1 MFDGRQV
8 RRWVIACLAI
18 FFTMGLSFG
27 TWLSRLPTLRDVLGA
42 STFEMSAYGL
52 CLAVGSLAGM
62 LLIGRLIERFGARRV
77 MATAVA
83 AQVVALPAAAVLF
96 ATGLVWPGLC
106 VLFVFGL
113 AFSSTDIA
121 MNVSGA
127 NAERAL
133 GLPRLPLMHAFYS
146 IGSVAALGIGAAA
159 EALRV
164 PLQWHFLIVLV
175 LIAVVVF
182 ISLAFVPKNEDQ
194 AMRHGAAAIPVLES
208 VTGDSLTTT
217 TGSVPIIAVS
227 VPTAEMPGAGA
238 AEVSDAMVPDAE
250 KPAAEVRAAPYRP
263 WKDRRIL
270 LIGLITLVAGLFEGS
285 ASDWL
290 PLSLVDGRG
299 VSNEFGAIMLGLFFA
314 SVVVMRIAGSAL
326 LTRFGRVV
334 VLRASLACAA
344 LGVLLVSLVPGTP
357 AMILGTIAWG
367 VGTGVCWPV
376 TISAAA
382 DDPRTA
388 VRGVSAVSAIGYTSM
403 LLGPM
408 AFGFLGEHLGLLQA
422 FWLLP
427 LFALVAVLVAG
438 STGPVDSNR
447 PS

>member
-1 MFDGRQV
+1 M
-8 RRWVIACLAI
+8 IACLAI

-77 MATAVA
+77 MAIAVA
-83 AQVVALPAAAVLF
+83 AQVVTLPAAAVLF

-164 PLQWHFLIVLV
+164 PLHWHFLVVLII
-175 LIAVVVF
+175 IAVVVF

-208 VTGDSLTTT
+208 VTGDSLATT

-227 VPTAEMPGAGA
+227 VPTAEASVAGA
-238 AEVSDAMVPDAE
+238 AAEVPDTMVPDAG
-250 KPAAEVRAAPYRP
+250 KPAAELRAAPYRP

-299 VSNEFGAIMLGLFFA
+299 VSNEFGAVMLGLFFA

-326 LTRFGRVV
+326 LTRFGRVAM
-334 VLRASLACAA
+334 LRASLACAA

-438 STGPVDSNR
+438 STRPVDSSR
-447 PS
+447 PA